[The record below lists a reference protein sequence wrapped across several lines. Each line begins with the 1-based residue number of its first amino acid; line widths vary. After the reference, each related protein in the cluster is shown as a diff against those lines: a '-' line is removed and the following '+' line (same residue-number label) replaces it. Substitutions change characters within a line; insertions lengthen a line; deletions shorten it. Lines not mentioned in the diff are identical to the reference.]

1 MTFEE
6 ALVILEQLM
15 KENEKILL
23 RLKDGY
29 SYDTHDEQN

>member
-15 KENEKILL
+15 EENRDVLL
-23 RLKDGY
+23 RLKEG
-29 SYDTHDEQN
+29 EQL